1 MKVGDLVWVV
11 QTLGCHKPK
20 NLFRDRGHGIVLG
33 LTTPDVLDFGEKIGK
48 VQLGDEV
55 TVGLTTG
62 EVEIFA
68 TESVVVV
75 QNY

>member
-11 QTLGCHKPK
+11 QTLGCYEPPRH
-20 NLFRDRGHGIVLG
+20 FRDRGHGVVLA

-62 EVEIFA
+62 EVEVFA

-75 QNY
+75 